1 MCVCVC
7 VSVCVCVCLCAC
19 VCVSVCM
26 CVCTHVHLT
35 HCKFPFTPGASTLA
49 ADGML
54 DADSEGGWGD
64 DADLMLDDVQPLYC
78 TLTFF
83 LTHIV
88 LYCC

>member
-7 VSVCVCVCLCAC
+7 VSVCVCVC
-19 VCVSVCM
+19 VCVHVCVYA
-26 CVCTHVHLT
+26 CASHSLQVSL
-35 HCKFPFTPGASTLA
+35 PGASTLA

-54 DADSEGGWGD
+54 DADAEGGWGD
-64 DADLMLDDVQPLYC
+64 DADLMLDDGQPLYC
-78 TLTFF
+78 SLTFF